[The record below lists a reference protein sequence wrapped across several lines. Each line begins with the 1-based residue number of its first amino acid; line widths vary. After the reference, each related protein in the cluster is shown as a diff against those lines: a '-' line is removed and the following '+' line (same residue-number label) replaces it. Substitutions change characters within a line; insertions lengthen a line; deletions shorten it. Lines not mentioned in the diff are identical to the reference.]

1 MSILNTIKNDNVTA
15 RKSRDIITS
24 SLLSTLYAEAVN
36 VGKND
41 GNRETS
47 DKETLAVIKK
57 FIDGVN
63 FTIDNIDSVI
73 SDVKYEIAVKEREIL
88 SAYIEKFQPKQLTT
102 EELTDIISGIVATLQ
117 EKSPKQMGLVMKSLK
132 DSYDGMYQGNEAS
145 KIVKAVL
152 SS

>member
-102 EELTDIISGIVATLQ
+102 EELTDIISGIVATLT

>member
-117 EKSPKQMGLVMKSLK
+117 EKSPKQMGVVMKSLK

>member
-102 EELTDIISGIVATLQ
+102 EELTEIISGIVATLQ
-117 EKSPKQMGLVMKSLK
+117 EKSPKQMGVSL
-132 DSYDGMYQGNEAS
+132 
-145 KIVKAVL
+145 
-152 SS
+152 

>member
-1 MSILNTIKNDNVTA
+1 MGWIL
-15 RKSRDIITS
+15 
-24 SLLSTLYAEAVN
+24 LL
-36 VGKND
+36 
-41 GNRETS
+41 
-47 DKETLAVIKK
+47 
-57 FIDGVN
+57 
-63 FTIDNIDSVI
+63 DNIDSVI

-117 EKSPKQMGLVMKSLK
+117 EKSPKQMGVVMKTLK

-152 SS
+152 SSWHNQ

>member
-47 DKETLAVIKK
+47 DKETEDML
-57 FIDGVN
+57 N
-63 FTIDNIDSVI
+63 
-73 SDVKYEIAVKEREIL
+73 
-88 SAYIEKFQPKQLTT
+88 
-102 EELTDIISGIVATLQ
+102 EEGDQ
-117 EKSPKQMGLVMKSLK
+117 E
-132 DSYDGMYQGNEAS
+132 
-145 KIVKAVL
+145 
-152 SS
+152 

>member
-102 EELTDIISGIVATLQ
+102 EELTDIISGIVATLT
-117 EKSPKQMGLVMKSLK
+117 EKSPKQMGVVMKTLK

>member
-102 EELTDIISGIVATLQ
+102 EELTDIIYGIVATLT
-117 EKSPKQMGLVMKSLK
+117 EKSPKQMGVVMKTLK

>member
-73 SDVKYEIAVKEREIL
+73 SDVKYELAVKEREIL

-102 EELTDIISGIVATLQ
+102 EELTDIISGIVATLP
-117 EKSPKQMGLVMKSLK
+117 EKSPKQMGVVMKTLK

>member
-88 SAYIEKFQPKQLTT
+88 SAYIEKF
-102 EELTDIISGIVATLQ
+102 
-117 EKSPKQMGLVMKSLK
+117 
-132 DSYDGMYQGNEAS
+132 
-145 KIVKAVL
+145 
-152 SS
+152 

>member
-1 MSILNTIKNDNVTA
+1 MSILNTIKNDNIAA
-15 RKSRDIITS
+15 RKSRDVIAT

-57 FIDGVN
+57 FLDGVL
-63 FTIDNIDSVI
+63 FTIETLQFN
-73 SDVKYEIAVKEREIL
+73 SDDKILVAIREKDIL
-88 SAYIEKFQPKQLTT
+88 STYIEKFQPKQLTT
-102 EELTDIISGIVATLQ
+102 EQLTAIITEIVAGLP
-117 EKSPKQMGLVMKSLK
+117 EKSPKQMGAVMKSLK

-145 KIVKAVL
+145 KIVKELL

>member
-117 EKSPKQMGLVMKSLK
+117 EKSPKQMGVSL
-132 DSYDGMYQGNEAS
+132 
-145 KIVKAVL
+145 
-152 SS
+152 

>member
-88 SAYIEKFQPKQLTT
+88 SAYIEKFQPKQLIT

>member
-117 EKSPKQMGLVMKSLK
+117 EKSPKQMGVVMKTLK

>member
-73 SDVKYEIAVKEREIL
+73 SDVKYELAVKEREIL

-117 EKSPKQMGLVMKSLK
+117 EKSPKQMGVVMKTLK